1 MPLFEYRCRE
11 HRQTERFF
19 HLASEAPGTIQC
31 ACGCGGR
38 AKKVVSLFNS
48 RQERSL
54 ERLAKDS
61 YYSPAMMNADV
72 EQFRYLR
79 DNPIMAK
86 TGRKTGSVI
95 RKKFKELKHGL

>member
-1 MPLFEYRCRE
+1 MPLFEYRCRQ
-11 HRQTERFF
+11 HHLLERFF
-19 HLASEAPGTIQC
+19 HLASEAPGSMRCPSCQS
-31 ACGCGGR
+31 R
-38 AKKVVSLFNS
+38 ARRIFSTFHS
-48 RQERSL
+48 SQERSI

-72 EQFRYLR
+72 ERFRYLR

-86 TGRKTGSVI
+86 TGRKTGATV